1 MSAREN
7 DDREEREERQAFVNT
22 TADIHVS
29 VLADE
34 VIAGIAPRSGGRYID
49 ATLGLGG
56 HTARMLEASSPD
68 GRVLGIDRDPEAIA
82 LASARLQPFGERVT
96 IVEGHF
102 SEIEAHAARHG
113 FLPADGVIADLGI
126 SSLQL
131 DKGERGFSFSHDG
144 PLDMR
149 MGPVVGETAEAL
161 IARLDVDALAE
172 ILRSYGEQDR
182 PKAVARAIL
191 RARDEGA
198 LSSTKDLARVV
209 EGAVGRRPGTSVHPA
224 TRVFQ
229 AIRIAVNREL
239 VELERFLDGLER
251 LVVPGGRVAVI
262 AFHSLEDRLVKR
274 AFEGPKAEGLPHK
287 LPVALPTATSPWV
300 RVSRRPVT
308 PSAAEVE
315 RNPRS
320 RSAKLRVA
328 ERVA

>member
-1 MSAREN
+1 MI
-7 DDREEREERQAFVNT
+7 ERERDECVNGSGAT
-22 TADIHVS
+22 DVHVS

-34 VIAGIAPRSGGRYID
+34 IIAGLAPRSGGRYID

-82 LASARLQPFGERVT
+82 RARARLLPFAGRVT

-102 SEIEAHAARHG
+102 SEIEMHAARHG
-113 FLPADGVIADLGI
+113 FLPVHGVIADLGI

-131 DKGERGFSFSHDG
+131 DTGGRGFSFLHDG

-149 MGPVVGETAEAL
+149 MGPVVGETAQAMLE
-161 IARLDVDALAE
+161 RLDVDALAE

-182 PKAVARAIL
+182 PRAVARAIL

-209 EGAVGRRPGTSVHPA
+209 ERAVGRRPGTAIHPA

-239 VELERFLDGLER
+239 VELERFLAGLAR

-262 AFHSLEDRLVKR
+262 SFHSLEDRLVKR
-274 AFEGPKAEGLPHK
+274 AFEGPKAEPSPHK
-287 LPVALPTATSPWV
+287 LPVAPDVEPSSWL
-300 RVSRRPVT
+300 RVSRRPIT

-315 RNPRS
+315 RNPRA

-328 ERVA
+328 ERV